1 MKIFKE
7 LIAKRKEGELFPM
20 PYTLIPKLFPNPQSL
35 TPKQGFTLLEL
46 LITTSLIAL
55 MGLAIYST
63 FARGVMVWD
72 RGSKTNIV
80 EREVRFTLRSLAKEL
95 RSSFKFSGI
104 EFKGTKNE
112 ISFPTYVN
120 TAGIAQAP
128 KWEVGRVSYF
138 FDSKKN
144 TFSRW
149 QKSYIDL
156 FQPEKPEAEKVIPQI
171 KDLGIK
177 YYYFSA
183 KDKMYIWKDSWDD
196 KENFPLGVKM
206 TLTIG
211 SGEDEKEFIKT
222 VYLEIRE

>member
-1 MKIFKE
+1 MRQRIWQTRIK
-7 LIAKRKEGELFPM
+7 
-20 PYTLIPKLFPNPQSL
+20 
-35 TPKQGFTLLEL
+35 GFTLLEL

-72 RGSKTNIV
+72 RGGKTNIV
-80 EREVRFTLRSLAKEL
+80 EREVKFTLQSLAKEL

-120 TAGIAQAP
+120 TAGIAEAP

-138 FDSKKN
+138 FDSEKN

-149 QKSYIDL
+149 QKNYIDL

-171 KDLGIK
+171 KDLDIR
-177 YYYFSA
+177 YYYFDA
-183 KDKMYIWKDSWDD
+183 IGKAYKWKDSWSGKQD
-196 KENFPLGVKM
+196 FPLGVRIELT
-206 TLTIG
+206 TL
-211 SGEDEKEFIKT
+211 SDEKEQKFVKT
-222 VYLEIRE
+222 VYLP

>member
-1 MKIFKE
+1 LRQRIWKTRIK
-7 LIAKRKEGELFPM
+7 
-20 PYTLIPKLFPNPQSL
+20 
-35 TPKQGFTLLEL
+35 GFTLLEL

-63 FARGVMVWD
+63 FVRGVMVWD

-80 EREVRFTLRSLAKEL
+80 EREVRFSLQSLAKEL

-156 FQPEKPEAEKVIPQI
+156 FQD
-171 KDLGIK
+171 DLPKAREIVSQVNDLEIN
-177 YYYFSA
+177 YYFFDTIG
-183 KDKMYIWKDSWDD
+183 KTYKWKNSWSD
-196 KENFPLGVKM
+196 KENFPSGIRIV
-206 TLTIG
+206 LTIG
-211 SGEDEKEFIKT
+211 SGEEEKEFVKT
-222 VYLEIRE
+222 VYIPTTK